1 MEHDP
6 RISQLLQSRRGC
18 QPPPE
23 YFETFLSEFQLRQ
36 RREVIHRSMWRILGD
51 RIGAFLP
58 VIPVPRLVLVGSCAV
73 AAVSAVSILDWSGD
87 VTDPTTG
94 LVQAV
99 QGSNVQY
106 VLPERPVSYAS
117 ARRF

>member
-23 YFETFLSEFQLRQ
+23 YFENFLSEFQLRQ
-36 RREVIHRSMWRILGD
+36 RREVIHRSMWKILGD

-58 VIPVPRLVLVGSCAV
+58 VVPVPRLVLAGSCAV
-73 AAVSAVSILDWSGD
+73 AAISAVSILDWSED
-87 VTDPTTG
+87 VAEPTDG
-94 LVQAV
+94 LVQPV
-99 QGSNVQY
+99 QNSNVQY
-106 VLPERPVSYAS
+106 VLPERPASYAS